1 MIKALIFDM
10 DNTLLDFNKY
20 KHASVDA
27 GIDAMI
33 SAGLKLSKK
42 EAKERL
48 YAIYDKKGIEYQY
61 IFDDFLA
68 SVEGKV
74 DYRKLARAITA
85 YRKTRTHQLVPY
97 KNVTRTLRTIKE
109 QGYKLAIVS
118 DAPRLEGWLRLV
130 AVGLDGFFDI
140 VVTHDDTC
148 KLKPCPEPFEMAL
161 RQLKVKPAE
170 VLMMGDNAERD
181 IKGGKAMG
189 MKTCWAAYG
198 ATRPLNCRPDFIA
211 HDVTDILKII
221 KKA

>member
-1 MIKALIFDM
+1 MLKAIIFDL
-10 DNTLLDFNKY
+10 DNTLLDFNRY

-33 SAGLKLSKK
+33 AAGLKLSKK

-48 YAIYDKKGIEYQY
+48 YTIYDEKGIEYQR
-61 IFDDFLA
+61 IFDDFLE

-85 YRKTRTHQLVPY
+85 YRKTRQHQLVPY
-97 KNVTRTLRTIKE
+97 KNVTRTLRTLKE
-109 QGYKLAIVS
+109 KGLKLAIVT

-130 AVGLDGFFDI
+130 AVDLDKFFDA

-148 KLKPCPEPFEMAL
+148 LFKPCPEPFQRAL
-161 RQLKVKPAE
+161 AQLKVAPGE

-189 MKTCWAAYG
+189 MITCWAAYG
-198 ATRPLNCRPDFIA
+198 ATRPLNIRPDYIA
-211 HDVTDILKII
+211 HEFTDLLGIV